1 MGTDADALIDRHIV
15 LGPEATGPVGAR
27 VAGAGVRVWALIG
40 YLRANEQDIAR
51 AAADYEISVD
61 AVRAALA
68 YYDKN
73 RDAIDARLAGHAS
86 LFAAAM

>member
-1 MGTDADALIDRHIV
+1 MSTDADELIARYIV
-15 LGPEATGPVGAR
+15 LGPEATGPTGAR

-51 AAADYEISVD
+51 AAADYEIPVD

-68 YYDKN
+68 YYE
-73 RDAIDARLAGHAS
+73 RHRAAIDARLTGHAS
-86 LFAAAM
+86 FFTAAM